1 LLNVTYIDLFN
12 EDTELGR
19 WLRTKNVAEKI
30 GDIIFVHGGISTDLA
45 RSGLTLDEIN
55 NTAREN
61 IGKRSDSIESET
73 GKLVNSSKVGPFWY
87 RGLVK
92 GEVTEIEM
100 EQILQYA
107 NANKIV
113 VGHTLVEEITPFYKN
128 SVIAIDLDHNEDLQQ
143 NKLYALWIEDGE
155 YYVIDNFGV
164 KKKLIE

>member
-1 LLNVTYIDLFN
+1 
-12 EDTELGR
+12 
-19 WLRTKNVAEKI
+19 
-30 GDIIFVHGGISTDLA
+30 
-45 RSGLTLDEIN
+45 
-55 NTAREN
+55 
-61 IGKRSDSIESET
+61 
-73 GKLVNSSKVGPFWY
+73 
-87 RGLVK
+87 
-92 GEVTEIEM
+92 M
-100 EQILQYA
+100 EQILQFA